1 MKKCVSILI
10 ILLGGIGLYMRMMET
25 WILSIKEKWLLISLR
40 DNWIWGLL
48 CQIECLRRWSGR
60 VFLLGGRKKYSGYSS
75 FLKTYLLRLDSL
87 LPSAI
92 EWFFADPHFLASR
105 EIDHLVEALLP
116 GYKGWSLL
124 RSRSGKVA
132 SLPWFARIEANHVF
146 PYYRTSGCI
155 CFYGQPWHIGIS
167 CFALVNL
174 LHNLRSW
181 RNRRPLRIGF
191 VLACSYWDETLNSQC
206 HCLNLRNPS
215 DKAQSRSL
223 LKVNKSC

>member
-60 VFLLGGRKKYSGYSS
+60 VFFVGGRKKYSGYSS
-75 FLKTYLLRLDSL
+75 FLKTYFTKIGFS
-87 LPSAI
+87 SS
-92 EWFFADPHFLASR
+92 DPHFLASR

-174 LHNLRSW
+174 LHNLRSR